1 MIQVVATHPKGYA
14 RIERLFPSLN
24 DDALNHIDSME
35 SEGFS
40 VSILN
45 LPSHIDTP
53 ERLAAHYLDQFLD
66 MYQDEKEQFN

>member
-14 RIERLFPSLN
+14 RIERLFPRLN
-24 DDALNHIDSME
+24 NDALDHIESME

-45 LPSHIDTP
+45 LPAHIDTP
-53 ERLAAHYLDQFLD
+53 ERLAAYYLDQFSD
-66 MYQDEKEQFN
+66 MYQDKNELFN